1 MLVKSNNNAKPTN
14 VVYLLPE
21 LMTYFQHRKI
31 ETIGNWIVGTIW
43 VFRGCQ
49 VEMHDEG
56 FTCNCK
62 KKPRDACNHI
72 KSVQFG
78 ILGVGQEYY
87 K

>member
-1 MLVKSNNNAKPTN
+1 MNYIQSKSINT
-14 VVYLLPE
+14 VDHQ
-21 LMTYFQHRKI
+21 F
-31 ETIGNWIVGTIW
+31 VGSTW
-43 VFRGCQ
+43 QFRGCQ